1 LEVGIM
7 LDEDH
12 VSQARFGQPGA
23 FEAELQKLRG
33 RGLIYLRKLKKL
45 KYEMLAYLRININI
59 QLDRILNKTL
69 DDSVILVFRILQKS
83 FSIYQSQRFWTCF
96 RRIIFM
102 LLQ

>member
-1 LEVGIM
+1 M

-12 VSQARFGQPGA
+12 VSQARFGHPGA

-33 RGLIYLRKLKKL
+33 KG
-45 KYEMLAYLRININI
+45 ADINI
-59 QLDRILNKTL
+59 QLNRILNKTL

-83 FSIYQSQRFWTCF
+83 FSTYQSQRFWTCF